1 MFHVKHLP
9 PFFSE
14 VRGVCY
20 LQPLG
25 NLCICNHLEH
35 ISVGNAF
42 ALVGILVVLGHEA
55 GAEGAHAQVVGDAK
69 LVQALAN
76 SFPQEDIQRAD
87 HAGLAAQSTVD
98 LAYDFTEGAALLG
111 KSISQFIELGKGSAC
126 YEIKFKIIQLLVV
139 Q

>member
-1 MFHVKHLP
+1 MFHVKHSP

-35 ISVGNAF
+35 ICMGDAL

-55 GAEGAHAQVVGDAK
+55 GTESAHAQIVGDAQ
-69 LVQALAN
+69 LAQALAN
-76 SFPQEDIQRAD
+76 GFPQEDVQRAD

-111 KSISQFIELGKGSAC
+111 KSISQFIDLGKSSAC
-126 YEIKFKIIQLLVV
+126 YEIQFKIIQLLVV